1 MEQVQKSMLF
11 AFSTGTTL
19 TALSLA
25 LALFTTTSA
34 TADHVVEVNAGRDHN
49 VQTTL
54 RIPDTYTVTGAQVIQ
69 TLYQIADLHVDIQ
82 VDGVAFSKDLDTEQI
97 DVSSISTIKSYV
109 PTYLRAA
116 DGSVQK
122 IVFTSR

>member
-1 MEQVQKSMLF
+1 MEQVQKSMFF

-25 LALFTTTSA
+25 LALFTTTSE
-34 TADHVVEVNAGRDHN
+34 TVGHVGEVNAGRDHN

-54 RIPDTYTVTGAQVIQ
+54 RVPETYTVTGAQVIQ

-82 VDGVAFSKDLDTEQI
+82 VDGMEFTKDLETGQI
-97 DVSSISTIKSYV
+97 DVSNVSTTKSYV